1 MKERESLPS
10 TLTTS
15 VILSSSSGQISG
27 QFVNPKYTRLHFPS
41 RSFSV
46 NGTPLWVVNSNG
58 PPTAAFPHLR
68 FSSSFSALFVRKGS
82 IVMRLVQERNSSAP
96 GVSVFRDQ
104 SRSKE
109 LRRWVQRRQQ
119 LLEWTLPQPSCVEG
133 RFESADSENL
143 NIVSCSKGVSGNVS
157 RVSFVVV
164 WRCEW
169 HLGTGYAC
177 KCFWQWEG
185 ILASHGVLIFLI

>member
-1 MKERESLPS
+1 MKVFNVVSNLWGRIPCRVNTDEHRLSYRAVLFVWLGTVKKKIRYVNKAVAYYLVKERESLPS

-68 FSSSFSALFVRKGS
+68 FSSSFSAWFVRKGS
-82 IVMRLVQERNSSAP
+82 TVMRLMQERNSSAP
-96 GVSVFRDQ
+96 GVSVFHD
-104 SRSKE
+104 
-109 LRRWVQRRQQ
+109 
-119 LLEWTLPQPSCVEG
+119 
-133 RFESADSENL
+133 
-143 NIVSCSKGVSGNVS
+143 
-157 RVSFVVV
+157 
-164 WRCEW
+164 
-169 HLGTGYAC
+169 
-177 KCFWQWEG
+177 
-185 ILASHGVLIFLI
+185 